1 MAKGI
6 EAQTILAGKD
16 GAAWMQSYNG
26 RVYLRR
32 HYVNRDGYDRSGC
45 YWGYLKNEP
54 VYYILAEGESDESG
68 RFFYHEDYFRAKNR
82 IEAVGIA
89 RDLFPNGIIQP

>member
-1 MAKGI
+1 MANGI

-32 HYVNRDGYDRSGC
+32 HLVNRQGYDRGGT
-45 YWGYLKNEP
+45 YWGVGEP
-54 VYYILAEGESDESG
+54 LYYILAEGESDESG
-68 RFFYHEDYFRAKNR
+68 RFFYHEEYFRAQDRK
-82 IEAVGIA
+82 EAIFLA
-89 RDLFPNGIIQP
+89 RELFPKGIIQP